1 MFIRFTLGG
10 GGGQL
15 QRGILLILLQKI
27 ESKAST
33 FLELS
38 INNNLLSKSAFITFH
53 LIGCANIRIS
63 DTSSRTAWI

>member
-33 FLELS
+33 FL
-38 INNNLLSKSAFITFH
+38 KQY
-53 LIGCANIRIS
+53 
-63 DTSSRTAWI
+63 